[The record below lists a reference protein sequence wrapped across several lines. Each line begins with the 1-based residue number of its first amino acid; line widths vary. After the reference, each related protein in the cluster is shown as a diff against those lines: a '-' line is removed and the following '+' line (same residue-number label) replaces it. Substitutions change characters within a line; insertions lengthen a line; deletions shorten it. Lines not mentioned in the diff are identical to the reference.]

1 MEMEEKVVSG
11 VAMTFVF
18 VFLTFTTFTHSFCC
32 ITRHIY
38 DKNYLLQMLRYF
50 LYRDVSNG
58 LYLSW
63 SRVEWCETSD
73 DFMMRELWLSAVGR
87 VDCL

>member
-1 MEMEEKVVSG
+1 MEMEEKVMSG

-18 VFLTFTTFTHSFCC
+18 VFLTFATFTHSFCC

-58 LYLSW
+58 LYLPLVVTG
-63 SRVEWCETSD
+63 R
-73 DFMMRELWLSAVGR
+73 MM
-87 VDCL
+87 